1 MWNCST
7 SQRYWARGPDQQNI
21 GGDRKH
27 LLMSMLRDGSAAL
40 RAFMGRHEN
49 NSDLDFVLTEA
60 VILGV

>member
-1 MWNCST
+1 
-7 SQRYWARGPDQQNI
+7 
-21 GGDRKH
+21 
-27 LLMSMLRDGSAAL
+27 MSMLRDGSAAL